1 MFGDV
6 GTGQAVQAEH
16 QGLPLL
22 SVLEQTWCCQLCEG
36 AQLQPGCGLRQ
47 MGVMQLDPRAP

>member
-1 MFGDV
+1 MFGDA
-6 GTGQAVQAEH
+6 GAGQAVQAEH